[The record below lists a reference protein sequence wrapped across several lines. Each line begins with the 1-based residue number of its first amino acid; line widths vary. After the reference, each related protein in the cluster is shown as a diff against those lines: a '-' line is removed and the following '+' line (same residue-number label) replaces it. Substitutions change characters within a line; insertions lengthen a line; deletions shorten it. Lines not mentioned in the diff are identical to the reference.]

1 MRKGVLACAVASV
14 IVGNPISLNIRPSFH
29 AAQAI
34 TGRVSP
40 ANGADIVWV
49 IGAKDSLSGPVVSG
63 IFSLVVDPGIYKL
76 IVDARSPYKDVLL
89 DNLKIKQNQSLDVG
103 EIILQ
108 Q

>member
-1 MRKGVLACAVASV
+1 MKRGILACAVASV
-14 IVGNPISLNIRPSFH
+14 VIGNPLSLNVRPSFH

-40 ANGADIVWV
+40 ANGAEIVWV

-76 IVDARSPYKDVLL
+76 IVDARSPFKDVLL
-89 DNLKIKQNQSLDVG
+89 DNLSVKQNQSLDVG